1 MSKPLRVLS
10 VEDSEDDF
18 LLLSEQLREG
28 GYDLTIARVET
39 AEAMA
44 AALAEDAWDVVI
56 TDFRL
61 PRFSGAA
68 AVSLLRSS
76 GRDIPILVVSGT
88 IGEEKAAALL
98 KAGADDYVSKENLS
112 RLVPVVERALRETA
126 ERRAREK
133 AEERYRLIVETA
145 YEGIWLV
152 DAAGRTEFVNARMA
166 EMLGTSPDAMLGHRL
181 HDYIFP
187 EDAAEMDR
195 HLDRRRQGIRELLE
209 FRFRH
214 QDGRPVETRLSTSPV
229 LDRDGRFIGSL
240 AMITDITEQRRIEAE
255 RAHLMAKEQEAR
267 AEIKAVKELDQLKND
282 LVNSVT
288 HELRTPLSSIMGYVE
303 FLQDGLG
310 GSMSPEQQEFVHQI
324 EMSAQRLRRLVD
336 DLLDFARIEAGT
348 FQLRVDRGDLRAK
361 IRETVDSLRPQVAEA
376 RLDMALSL
384 PPDPIWVRMD
394 GQRIEQVLINLLNN
408 AIKFTPRGGRIDVQV
423 TSEAGQARCEV
434 RDTGIGISAEEIPK
448 LFQRF
453 SQLKSGVKMGV
464 GTGLGLSISKA
475 MIEAHGGQVGVE
487 SKPGSGSTFWFTL
500 PLDVQES

>member
-28 GYDLTIARVET
+28 GYALTLARVET

-44 AALAEDAWDVVI
+44 AALASASWDVVL

-61 PRFSGAA
+61 PRFSGAD
-68 AVSLLRSS
+68 AVSLLRNS
-76 GRDIPILVVSGT
+76 GSDLPIIVVSGT

-145 YEGIWLV
+145 YEGIWMV
-152 DAAGRTEFVNARMA
+152 DVAGRTEFVNARMA
-166 EMLGTSPDAMLGHRL
+166 EMLGTSPEAMLGHPL
-181 HDYIFP
+181 HEYLFP
-187 EDAAEMDR
+187 EDEAAMD
-195 HLDRRRQGIRELLE
+195 LLLERRKQGIREVIE
-209 FRFRH
+209 FRFRS
-214 QDGRPVETRLSTSPV
+214 QDGHPIDTRLSTSPL
-229 LDRDGRFIGSL
+229 LDHEGRFIGAL
-240 AMITDITEQRRIEAE
+240 AMITDITERKRVEAE
-255 RAHLMAKEQEAR
+255 RALLMAKEQEAR
-267 AEIKAVKELDQLKND
+267 AEIKAVKELEQLKND

-310 GSMSPEQQEFVHQI
+310 GALSPEQQEFVHQI
-324 EMSAQRLRRLVD
+324 EMSTERLRRLVD

-376 RLDMALSL
+376 RLDLALSL
-384 PPDPIWVRMD
+384 PPEPMWVRMD

-408 AIKFTPRGGRIDVQV
+408 AIKFTPGGGQIHVQV
-423 TSEAGQARCEV
+423 TREAGEVRCEV

-475 MIEAHGGQVGVE
+475 MVEAHGGQIGVE

>member
-18 LLLSEQLREG
+18 LLLSEQLQEG

-39 AEAMA
+39 AEAME
-44 AALAEDAWDVVI
+44 AALAKGAWDVVI

-61 PRFSGAA
+61 PRFSGAE
-68 AVSLLRSS
+68 AVARLRGAGS
-76 GRDIPILVVSGT
+76 DLPIIVVSGT
-88 IGEEKAAALL
+88 IGEEKAASLL

-133 AEERYRLIVETA
+133 AEERYRQIVETA
-145 YEGIWLV
+145 YEGIWMV

-166 EMLGTSPDAMLGHRL
+166 EMLATSPDAMLGHPLR
-181 HDYIFP
+181 DYVFP
-187 EDAAEMDR
+187 EDEADLER
-195 HLDRRRQGIRELLE
+195 FFERRRHGIREVHE
-209 FRFRH
+209 FRLRRL
-214 QDGRPVETRLSTSPV
+214 DGRPVCTRLSTGPL
-229 LDRDGRFIGSL
+229 LDREGRFIGAL
-240 AMITDITEQRRIEAE
+240 AMVTDITERKRVEEE

-267 AEIKAVKELDQLKND
+267 AEIKAAKELDQLKND

-310 GSMSPEQQEFVHQI
+310 GPLTPQQQEFVHQI
-324 EMSAQRLRRLVD
+324 ETSTERLRRLVD

-348 FQLRVDRGDLRAK
+348 FQLRMDRADLRAK
-361 IRETVDSLRPQVAEA
+361 IREIVDSLRPQVAEA
-376 RLDMALSL
+376 RLEIAVTL
-384 PPDPIWVRMD
+384 PPDPLWVRMD
-394 GQRIEQVLINLLNN
+394 GQRIGQVLINLLNN
-408 AIKFTPRGGRIDVQV
+408 AIKFTPGGGRIHVQA
-423 TSEAGQARCEV
+423 TGEAGQVRCEV

-453 SQLKSGVKMGV
+453 SQLRSGVKMGV

-475 MIEAHGGQVGVE
+475 MVEAHGGRIGVD
-487 SKPGSGSTFWFTL
+487 STPGSGTTFWFTL
-500 PLDVQES
+500 PLDSQQP